1 MFAIAAVL
9 SLALGVAPACAAPA
23 NDDLVGAEGLGSG
36 ESVSTG
42 GSNLTATK
50 EPKEPDH
57 AGNAGGHSLWFAW
70 TAPKDMG
77 VTITVCAQD
86 FDTLLAVYRGSSYP
100 LAEVASNDNNQDTCE
115 LRSSVAFMATVG
127 TTYKIAVDGKNGA
140 KNGPMGSFS
149 LNIRRTP
156 LNDDLAAAEPF
167 SGSLP
172 WWHDWSDLGT
182 KEPGEPDHAGNA
194 GGHSVWFKW
203 TAPSSGRF
211 SFDTGSYS
219 GPDCYSPFD
228 TLLAVYTGAS
238 YPLTEI
244 ASDDDGSPCGHG
256 ASRVLIDAVEGT
268 VYKIALDGKDGESG
282 ALWLQVRGQ
291 PANDAL
297 ADATPLQSVSF
308 VTARA
313 FNEFA
318 TKEPAEPSHA
328 GGPGGHSLWYSWIAP
343 ADGEAA
349 VNTCYS
355 GADTLLAVYTGSS
368 YPLTEV
374 ASNDD
379 GGDCGGGTSR
389 LTFSAVAGVAYKI
402 AVDAKGGEDGP
413 YSLTLRTRPA
423 NDDLAAPAPIV
434 LPLVGD
440 STMALFSNLM
450 ATAEPGEPSHAGGA
464 GGHSVWFSWTAPTSR
479 PTSFSTGE
487 YSDGG
492 CYGGIDTLLAV
503 YTGSSYPLTE
513 VASDDD
519 GGDCGDGASKV
530 IFDAVAG
537 TTYKIA
543 IDGKAGAQGDV
554 ALALSRLPTY
564 DAFASPRDLALAAP
578 VSSELATK
586 EPGEA
591 NHAGN
596 PGGHSLWYSFAPAIP
611 RRYAIETC
619 NSDLDT
625 LLAVY
630 RGSAFPLVEV
640 GSNDDGCGQQSR
652 LLLASKAGA
661 VYKIAIDGKDGA
673 SGLVSPSLQL
683 ATEEL
688 ETFVDSGPSG
698 PTKDLQPSF
707 EFHSNFLDTD
717 FRCRIDAQPYG
728 PCLGSYTPSSPLKP
742 GPHTFV
748 AKAVIEGGDE
758 DLSPAVRSFVVAAP
772 PHGAAADAGSQATVV
787 ETVPLQVTL
796 IRRPKALVLIR
807 GRAAKVRFEF
817 TSPAPGATFLCK
829 LDRGAYARCD
839 SPARVAVRPG
849 KHEFSVLAVGPPAN
863 PGSARAHYAFRVQ
876 KRR

>member
-1 MFAIAAVL
+1 V
-9 SLALGVAPACAAPA
+9 VPACAAPA
-23 NDDLVGAEGLGSG
+23 NDDLAGAEGLGSG
-36 ESVSTG
+36 ENVSTFG
-42 GSNLTATK
+42 NNVTATK
-50 EPKEPDH
+50 EPAEANH

-70 TAPKDMG
+70 TAPKNMG
-77 VTITVCAQD
+77 VTITVCAQN
-86 FDTLLAVYRGSSYP
+86 FDTLLAVYTGSSYP
-100 LAEVASNDNNQDTCE
+100 LTQVASNDDNQDTCE
-115 LRSSVAFMATVG
+115 LRSSVTFMATVG
-127 TTYKIAVDGKNGA
+127 ITYKVAVDGKDGVT
-140 KNGPMGSFS
+140 GDFS
-149 LNIRRTP
+149 LHIRRTP

-167 SGSLP
+167 SSSLP
-172 WWHDWSDLGT
+172 WWHEGNELGT

-203 TAPSSGRF
+203 TAPSNGRF

-219 GPDCYSPFD
+219 GPDCSSEID
-228 TLLAVYTGAS
+228 TLLGVYTGVS

-268 VYKIALDGKDGESG
+268 VYKIAVDGKDGESG
-282 ALWLQVRGQ
+282 QLWLQVRGQ
-291 PANDAL
+291 PANDEL

-308 VTARA
+308 VTARV

-318 TKEPAEPSHA
+318 TKELGEPSHA
-328 GGPGGHSLWYSWIAP
+328 GDPGGHSLWYSWIAP
-343 ADGEAA
+343 ADGEVA

-355 GADTLLAVYTGSS
+355 GVDTLLAVYTGSS

-402 AVDAKGGEDGP
+402 AVDAKDGEDGP
-413 YSLTLRTRPA
+413 YSLALRTRPP

-440 STMALFSNLM
+440 STMTFFSNTM
-450 ATAEPGEPSHAGGA
+450 ATVEPDEPSHAGGT

-479 PTSFSTGE
+479 PASFSTGE
-487 YSDGG
+487 YSNGG

-513 VASDDD
+513 VASNDD
-519 GGDCGDGASKV
+519 GGDCGGGASKV
-530 IFDAVAG
+530 VFDAVAG
-537 TTYKIA
+537 TMYKIVV
-543 IDGKAGAQGDV
+543 DGKAGAQGDV
-554 ALALSRLPTY
+554 ALALSRLPIY
-564 DAFASPRDLALAAP
+564 DAFASPKNLELAAP
-578 VSSELATK
+578 VSNELATK
-586 EPGEA
+586 EPGEP

-596 PGGHSLWYSFAPAIP
+596 SGGHSLWYSFAPAIP

-619 NSDLDT
+619 NSDFDT

-630 RGSAFPLVEV
+630 RGNAFPVVEV

-661 VYKIAIDGKDGA
+661 VYRIAIDGKDGA

-717 FRCRIDAQPYG
+717 FRCRVDTQPYG
-728 PCLGSYTPSSPLKP
+728 PCLGSYAPSAPLAP
-742 GPHTFV
+742 GPHTFEV
-748 AKAVIEGGDE
+748 KAVIEGGDE
-758 DLSPAVRSFVVAAP
+758 DLSPALRSFVVAAP
-772 PHGAAADAGSQATVV
+772 PHAVATETDSQQAAVSEA
-787 ETVPLQVTL
+787 VPPQVTL
-796 IRRPKALVLIR
+796 TRKPKALVLIK
-807 GRAAKVRFEF
+807 GKRARVRFEF
-817 TSPAPGATFLCK
+817 TSSVPGATFLCK
-829 LDRGAYARCD
+829 LDRDAYAPCD
-839 SPARVAVRPG
+839 SPAKVAVRPG
-849 KHEFSVLAVGPPAN
+849 KHDFSVLAVGPGNSPA
-863 PGSARAHYAFRVQ
+863 SARAHCAFRVQ